1 MHSLF
6 GRKAMTNLDSIL
18 KSRHYFANK
27 CPYSQSYGFSS
38 SHVWMWEVDNKK
50 MAELQRIDAFEL
62 WHWRRLLRVPWT
74 ARRSNQS
81 ILKTSTL
88 NIHWKNWC
96 WSWSFNILTTHEELT
111 HWKRVWCWEMLRAG
125 GEGVKRKRLLD
136 DITDLTDI
144 NLSKLWVMMKDRE
157 AWLAAAHGGPKESQ
171 TSEQLNNSSLISGP
185 TIKSIHDYRKNHSF
199 DDRDFC
205 LQSYVFDF

>member
-1 MHSLF
+1 MS
-6 GRKAMTNLDSIL
+6 
-18 KSRHYFANK
+18 
-27 CPYSQSYGFSS
+27 
-38 SHVWMWEVDNKK
+38 
-50 MAELQRIDAFEL
+50 ELQRIDAFEL

-88 NIHWKNWC
+88 NIYWKNWC
-96 WSWSFNILTTHEELT
+96 WRWSFDTLTTREELT

-157 AWLAAAHGGPKESQ
+157 AWLAAVHGGPKESQ

-199 DDRDFC
+199 DNRDFC
-205 LQSYVFDF
+205 LQSCLWFLIHCLGVS